1 MVIIQLPA
9 HPTADDLAVA
19 LRVMA
24 ALGGDNLAAA
34 LGRAGTM
41 PDTAVARVPVP
52 PAPPAQTTA
61 VADDDDDGTITFNPV
76 AGDAPALDARG
87 VPWDARIHSSSRKI
101 NKTGEWK
108 RQKGLQDAQFDPI
121 EKELLAAVAAGNFQ
135 TTVKAE
141 LPPTPAPPPPPPPS
155 NGAGEIPAFL
165 DKRAA
170 PPPPVADIPPA
181 PAGAPTFADLMV
193 KISPL
198 IQHGKITHPRILEL
212 ASSLGINGLHEFAK
226 KPDMIP
232 PMVMLLDAETP

>member
-1 MVIIQLPA
+1 MITIQLPA

-52 PAPPAQTTA
+52 PAPPAQIAA
-61 VADDDDDGTITFNPV
+61 VADDED
-76 AGDAPALDARG
+76 DAPEDGEGVPELDKRG
-87 VPWDARIHSSSRKI
+87 IPWDARIHSSSRKI

-141 LPPTPAPPPPPPPS
+141 LPPTPAPPAPTPPPPPS

-165 DKRAA
+165 DKRTA
-170 PPPPVADIPPA
+170 PPPPVGDTPPV

-212 ASSLGINGLHEFAK
+212 ASSLGINGLPEFAK